1 MNNAQKHTEGQ
12 AMVMVMILAV
22 VGISVVTASTAVTI
36 ASSQNASSFTK
47 SEIAYSQAE
56 AGIENAIISIIRD
69 NSYSGETLTLGE
81 GTVVVTVSGDLTKT
95 ITAVSTYG
103 AVVRTVEAT
112 GTITNTVF
120 AVTSW
125 GEVP

>member
-1 MNNAQKHTEGQ
+1 
-12 AMVMVMILAV
+12 MVMVMILAV

-36 ASSQNASSFTK
+36 ASSQNASSFTQ
-47 SEIAYSQAE
+47 SEIAYLQAE

-69 NSYSGETLTLGE
+69 NSYSGETLTLDDGDVE
-81 GTVVVTVSGDLTKT
+81 VTVTGDETKT

-103 AVVRTVEAT
+103 SLVRTVQVT

-120 AVTSW
+120 SITSW
-125 GEVP
+125 QEVP